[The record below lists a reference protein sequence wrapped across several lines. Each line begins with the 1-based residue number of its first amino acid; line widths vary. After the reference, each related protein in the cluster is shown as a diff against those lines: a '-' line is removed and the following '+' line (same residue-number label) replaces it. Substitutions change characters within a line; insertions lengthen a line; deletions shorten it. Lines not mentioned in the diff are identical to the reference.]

1 MSEASQPMKT
11 VAAPSSSPMP
21 MQTPSLDINM
31 AERLIRLEKFIKEQ
45 DRFNR
50 SVLDAMER
58 LKDAMERLKEEPKLV
73 AFCREMAETMKETKA
88 KINKN
93 ALQRRRFEP
102 FQLPTLFAPE
112 HVEKSRKLFNEG
124 VGFYDEGKIDEA
136 IKRWTRAIA
145 ANPDNAYAYNNRSI
159 AYSDKEMMDDAERDY
174 RKAVELGIER

>member
-1 MSEASQPMKT
+1 MSEASQPVKT
-11 VAAPSSSPMP
+11 VAAISSSSPMP
-21 MQTPSLDINM
+21 MLTPSLDINM

-58 LKDAMERLKEEPKLV
+58 LKEEPKLV
-73 AFCREMAETMKETKA
+73 AFCREMAETMRETKA

-93 ALQRRRFEP
+93 ALRRRRFEP
-102 FQLPTLFAPE
+102 LQLPTLFAPE

-136 IKRWTRAIA
+136 IERWTRAIA
-145 ANPDNAYAYNNRSI
+145 AYPNNAYAYNNRSI

-174 RKAVELGIER
+174 KKAVELGIEG